1 MPYLVS
7 SIIAIVAALIILMTR
22 YEADDSAITAE
33 IERAKSQ
40 FLAVDGFVNTYIQ
53 SGGDMNI
60 GTIDESYTKLNFATL
75 YKNGILLGNITKD
88 DILGVTLNDSKL
100 AGEETDKTKFFQSK
114 LQFPKSNITWQI
126 VPIVSGDTIKDSTG
140 TDKNISS
147 SAGTGYKVFVDFS
160 ANSTLKSKD
169 AFSENFFGKE
179 ICEKV
184 LFGSFINN
192 ATSISITTATLNQII
207 TTNGTNK
214 DSKFACVVFK

>member
-7 SIIAIVAALIILMTR
+7 SIIAIVAALIVLMTR
-22 YEADDSAITAE
+22 YEADDSTITSE

-53 SGGDMNI
+53 SGGDMSKI
-60 GTIDESYTKLNFATL
+60 NFEQL
-75 YKNGILLGNITKD
+75 FNDGILLGNITKGIPTSENNVTVAAG
-88 DILGVTLNDSKL
+88 DIGDKSFQATL
-100 AGEETDKTKFFQSK
+100 KF
-114 LQFPKSNITWQI
+114 PNSNIIWQI

-160 ANSTLKSKD
+160 ANLTLKSKD

-179 ICEKV
+179 ICEKI
-184 LFGSFINN
+184 LFGNFINN

-214 DSKFACVVFK
+214 DSKFACIVFK

>member
-22 YEADDSAITAE
+22 YEADDSTITAE

-53 SGGDMNI
+53 SGGNMSKI
-60 GTIDESYTKLNFATL
+60 NFEQL
-75 YKNGILLGNITKD
+75 FDDGILLGNITKGTTSQNNVKVATG
-88 DILGVTLNDSKL
+88 DIGDKSFQATL
-100 AGEETDKTKFFQSK
+100 KF
-114 LQFPKSNITWQI
+114 PNSNIIWQI

-147 SAGTGYKVFVDFS
+147 SAGTGYKLFVDFN

-192 ATSISITTATLNQII
+192 ATSISSTSATLNQII